1 MQRFCIE
8 RYGEFLYAL
17 TFTRKEKGG
26 EKMFAKLIS
35 GGINNIAASIHCT
48 YGNAPRGKCA
58 VGMFPRSGV
67 CIAGALG
74 IDI

>member
-1 MQRFCIE
+1 
-8 RYGEFLYAL
+8 
-17 TFTRKEKGG
+17 
-26 EKMFAKLIS
+26 MFAKLIS